1 LTGFDVGGDVSGQGE
16 DTLRI
21 IKDGLSRLNRFE
33 VIRCRGNILSLVGL
47 ADISY
52 LQSFY
57 YESSVET
64 AQESEGIIVAVA
76 MKFPTLTSIRLE
88 AKFDSSASL
97 LKVMAGCPDLE
108 KLILRKKEGDLV

>member
-1 LTGFDVGGDVSGQGE
+1 
-16 DTLRI
+16 
-21 IKDGLSRLNRFE
+21 
-33 VIRCRGNILSLVGL
+33 
-47 ADISY
+47 
-52 LQSFY
+52 
-57 YESSVET
+57 
-64 AQESEGIIVAVA
+64 VAVA